1 MNTMNTQVIFKMDKK
16 LKERA
21 MKKAR
26 AEGIPFSFVLTLA
39 TKSFVEGR
47 IAIEAVQRPTLNDKT
62 RKILDRVLKDI
73 KDGKNLSPAFT
84 NMKDMDAYLNAL

>member
-1 MNTMNTQVIFKMDKK
+1 MNTQVIFKMDKK

-26 AEGIPFSFVLTLA
+26 AEGIPFSSVLTLA
-39 TKSFVEGR
+39 TKSFVEGGL
-47 IAIEAVQRPTLNDKT
+47 AIEAVQRPVLNDKT
-62 RKILDRVLKDI
+62 RRMLDRALKDI
-73 KDGKNLSPAFT
+73 KAKKNLSPAFT

>member
-1 MNTMNTQVIFKMDKK
+1 MNTQVIFKMDKK

-26 AEGIPFSFVLTLA
+26 AEGIPFSAVLTLA
-39 TKSFVEGR
+39 TRSFVEGGL
-47 IAIEAVQRPTLNDKT
+47 AIEAVQRQVLNDKT
-62 RKILDRVLKDI
+62 RKILDSALKNI
-73 KDGKNLSPAFT
+73 RLGKNLSPQFT